1 MPVWPDLRK
10 VIEQLRE
17 LDVGPLRAAA
27 ETPPHVV
34 VLGAATKMRADVMSG
49 LQRGPGGP
57 LPSQSRLEA
66 LDWPALPE
74 NLAPLR
80 DADLVLLLPSAAAA
94 TRTVEQELIARLQE
108 RKAAVVVILG
118 PGVEDGWFG
127 APTVRFDATQPESF
141 AHHLALGLAATMPLD
156 HWPTLGRHLP
166 GLRDSLAERLI
177 ATTAQNNA
185 IYSLSTGLA
194 EVIPIFDIPFNV
206 ADMIVLTKNQ
216 ALMAYKVALLYGLP
230 GEPQQALAELASV
243 VGSGFLWRQ
252 VARQLVGL
260 VPIWGIIPK
269 TAVAYAGTY
278 VTGEAVRVWC
288 ASGRRLERGAL
299 NQLYRQA
306 GIQGKA
312 LAQRLSQR
320 LPQPARKLTWPKV
333 RLPWSR
339 RHD

>member
-1 MPVWPDLRK
+1 MAVWPDLRK

-17 LDVGPLRAAA
+17 LDVGALRTAA
-27 ETPPHVV
+27 ETPPRVV
-34 VLGAATKMRADVMSG
+34 VLGAASKTRADLINM

-57 LPSQSRLEA
+57 LPAQTYLEA

-74 NLAPLR
+74 SLTSLR
-80 DADLVLLLPSAAAA
+80 DAALVLLLPSAAAS
-94 TRTVEQELIARLQE
+94 TRTVEQELIARLQQ
-108 RKAAVVVILG
+108 RKAAVIVILG

-127 APTVRFDATQPESF
+127 APTVRFDAANAPAF
-141 AHHLALGLAATMPLD
+141 AHHLALALTAAMPLD

-166 GLRDSLAERLI
+166 GLRDSLAERLV

-194 EVIPIFDIPFNV
+194 EIIPIFDIPFNM
-206 ADMIVLTKNQ
+206 ADMVILTKNQ

-299 NQLYRQA
+299 NELYRQA
-306 GIQGKA
+306 GVQGKA

-320 LPQPARKLTWPKV
+320 FPQPQRKLTWPKV

-339 RHD
+339 SRD